1 MNINL
6 VNVSIQDVCKNPE
19 EEAELHFPSVC
30 VLYPLVVLRVA
41 GEMQCCRKRASLCF
55 PNPSRGACVR
65 VCVCVG
71 VWVCVCV
78 CGVCRDYTHTH
89 THTNTHTD
97 TSQPFCMSA
106 NPAHS
111 HAHAHTQAHAHVHV
125 HLHIHTH
132 THTHIGADHLFIVLS
147 LEIENYIASLVHC
160 ITTRVK

>member
-55 PNPSRGACVR
+55 PNPSRGACVCVC

-71 VWVCVCV
+71 VCVGVCVCRCGRARVCESARACVCVCV
-78 CGVCRDYTHTH
+78 GACCGCGGLCRCGGVCVCGCAWVCAWVGVCCCGWWGGEERR
-89 THTNTHTD
+89 
-97 TSQPFCMSA
+97 
-106 NPAHS
+106 
-111 HAHAHTQAHAHVHV
+111 
-125 HLHIHTH
+125 
-132 THTHIGADHLFIVLS
+132 G
-147 LEIENYIASLVHC
+147 EE
-160 ITTRVK
+160 